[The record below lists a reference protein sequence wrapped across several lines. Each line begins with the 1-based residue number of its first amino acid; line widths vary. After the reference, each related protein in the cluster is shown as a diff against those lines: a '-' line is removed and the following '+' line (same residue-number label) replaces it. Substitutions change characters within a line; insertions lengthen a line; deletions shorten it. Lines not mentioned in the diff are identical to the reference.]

1 MKTND
6 ITSELWFVTVYDVRY
21 DVMVKEVIVIGK
33 QNLDKVIKNIKSS
46 YIGYNVGVNKG
57 IICCDGYIAKG
68 DYIGDF

>member
-1 MKTND
+1 MKD
-6 ITSELWFVTVYDVRY
+6 ITSELWFITVSDARH
-21 DVMVKEVIVIGK
+21 DEIVKEVIVIGK
-33 QNLDKVIKNIKSS
+33 QNLDNAIKRIKSS